1 MQLSVYVLGREVA
14 TLEQSGDF
22 KSVLTYHPHVAAD
35 DFVSLTMPVRL
46 ESYVWDDQLPPVLQ
60 MNLPE
65 GYLLQVL
72 QEQFG
77 PHIGAS
83 PIALLSVIGR
93 NMVGRLQVAAPGAQL
108 NEPAQPIEV
117 AALLKGDNSEA
128 AFAALVRQHAT
139 SGVSG
144 VVPKF
149 LDAQTTAASYQAETS
164 PRTVQAEPVE
174 ALHPLRAP
182 LAPHQKAS
190 LTTRRHI
197 IKGSSAQLPFV
208 ALNEHLCMQV
218 ARRVMPAALT
228 EVSDDGQAL
237 VVHRFDVDEHG
248 QPLWGM
254 EDFCSLLGLRPAA
267 KYDTTWERIAKA
279 VRDHVPGAQRLATFR
294 QLATTLLLTYALRN
308 ADCHAKNLALL
319 YTSRA
324 NAHLSPA
331 YDMLTTSVY
340 PGFQHNP
347 PAIDFMGKRT
357 WAPGKNLQKFIA
369 ATFGIQPKEQQ
380 HMVQAISDAVADVA
394 PQVRQAMAQHPGF
407 EDIGKRMLMA
417 WAEGVQGL
425 RDARVYAVGDWNAG
439 EAFAGFSAPPK
450 LVADQRKIGRSPF
463 WASDNLANRT
473 ASSHLNQSSK

>member
-22 KSVLTYHPHVAAD
+22 KSVLTYHPQVAAD
-35 DFVSLTMPVRL
+35 DFVSLTMPVRVQ
-46 ESYVWDDQLPPVLQ
+46 SYVWDDQLPPVLQ

-108 NEPAQPIEV
+108 SEPAQPIEV

-149 LDAQTTAASYQAETS
+149 LDAQADAGAAPAD
-164 PRTVQAEPVE
+164 PME
-174 ALHPLRAP
+174 ALALHK
-182 LAPHQKAS
+182 KAS
-190 LTTRRHI
+190 VITRRHI

-218 ARRVMPAALT
+218 ARRVMPAAKT

-279 VRDHVPGAQRLATFR
+279 VRDHVPGAQRRDTFR

-308 ADCHAKNLALL
+308 ADCHAKNLALR
-319 YTSRA
+319 YTRRA
-324 NAHLSPA
+324 DAHLAPA
-331 YDMLTTSVY
+331 CDVLTTSVY
-340 PGFQHNP
+340 AGFAHNP
-347 PAIDFMGKRT
+347 PGIEFMGKRT
-357 WAPGKNLQKFIA
+357 WMPGKNLQKFIA

-439 EAFAGFSAPPK
+439 EAVGGFSTPPK
-450 LVADQRKIGRSPF
+450 LVSPQEKIGRSP
-463 WASDNLANRT
+463 LLGKR
-473 ASSHLNQSSK
+473 

>member
-1 MQLSVYVLGREVA
+1 MKLSVYVLGRNVA

-22 KSVLTYHPHVAAD
+22 KSVLAYNADTAPD
-35 DFVSLTMPVRL
+35 DFVSLTMPVRT

-77 PHIGAS
+77 PHVGAS

-93 NMVGRLQVAAPGAQL
+93 NMVGRLQVAAPGAEL
-108 NEPAQPIEV
+108 SEPAKPVEV

-128 AFAALVRQHAT
+128 AFAALVREHAT

-149 LDAQTTAASYQAETS
+149 LDAQNEDGS
-164 PRTVQAEPVE
+164 
-174 ALHPLRAP
+174 P
-182 LAPHQKAS
+182 LAKHQKAS
-190 LTTRRHI
+190 LLTRRHI

-208 ALNEHLCMQV
+208 AMNEDLCMQV
-218 ARRVMPAALT
+218 ARRVMPTAKT

-237 VVHRFDVDEHG
+237 VVHRFDVDENG
-248 QPLWGM
+248 QPHWGM
-254 EDFCSLLGLRPAA
+254 EDFCSLLGLRPSA

-279 VRDHVPGAQRLATFR
+279 VRDHVPGPQRLDTYR

-324 NAHLSPA
+324 DVHLSPA

-340 PGFQHNP
+340 AGFQHNP
-347 PAIDFMGKRT
+347 PGIEFMGKKT
-357 WAPGKNLQKFIA
+357 WTPGKNLQKFIS
-369 ATFGIQPKEQQ
+369 ATFGIQPKEQTQ
-380 HMVQAISDAVADVA
+380 MVEAISEAVADVG
-394 PQVRQAMAQHPGF
+394 PLVRQAMMQHPGF

-417 WAEGVQGL
+417 WAEGVRGL
-425 RDARVYAVGDWNAG
+425 RDRRVYAVGEWAAG
-439 EAFAGFSAPPK
+439 DAFEGFSAPSK
-450 LVADQRKIGRSPF
+450 LAANTPKIGRSP
-463 WASDNLANRT
+463 LLGKR
-473 ASSHLNQSSK
+473 

>member
-1 MQLSVYVLGREVA
+1 MQMSVYVLGREVA

-22 KSVLTYHPHVAAD
+22 KSVLTYHPHVTAD
-35 DFVSLTMPVRL
+35 NFVSLTMPVRL

-93 NMVGRLQVAAPGAQL
+93 NMVGRLQVAAHGAQL
-108 NEPAQPIEV
+108 DEPAQPIEV

-149 LDAQTTAASYQAETS
+149 LGAQAAASHQAETS
-164 PRTVQAEPVE
+164 PPTVQTEPAEARHSLPR
-174 ALHPLRAP
+174 ALGAHP
-182 LAPHQKAS
+182 QAS

-197 IKGSSAQLPFV
+197 IKGSSAQLPFI

-218 ARRVMPAALT
+218 ARLVMPAAAT

-267 KYDTTWERIAKA
+267 KYATTWERIAKA
-279 VRDHVPGAQRLATFR
+279 VRDHVPGAQRLATYR

-308 ADCHAKNLALL
+308 ANCHAKNLALL

-340 PGFQHNP
+340 AGFQHNP

-380 HMVQAISDAVADVA
+380 YMVQAISDAVADVA
-394 PQVRQAMAQHPGF
+394 PQVRRATAQHPPF
-407 EDIGKRMLMA
+407 EDIGKRMLLA

-425 RDARVYAVGDWNAG
+425 RDARVYAVGDWQAG
-439 EAFAGFSAPPK
+439 AAFEGFSAPPK
-450 LVADQRKIGRSPF
+450 LVSPQEKIGRSP
-463 WASDNLANRT
+463 LLGQR
-473 ASSHLNQSSK
+473 